1 LVLRRLIETKE
12 WRRDLGNCLVVAIV
26 LGYVGGAFR
35 TLPRRFGRQ
44 IEVRMLSLSRPRH
57 LPHLLLAAVVAPAF
71 IVTLSGCKREVA
83 KEAPPPRP
91 VRTVVVEKGGL
102 GQTIVLTGQI
112 EAEKEVALAFRI
124 GGRIIERLVDTGDRV
139 KPDQVVAKLDP
150 QNELNSLRSA
160 RAALSAAKARLEQ
173 DSNHF
178 DRQETLLG
186 QGWTTRA
193 NFDQAQQALR
203 AAQAAV
209 DDAKAQVEI
218 AEDRVGYTELKA
230 GLTGTITRR
239 AAESGEVVQAGQ
251 MVFTVARES
260 GLDAVFD
267 VPAQVLR
274 TAPGDADVII
284 ALTDDPG
291 VTAKGRVRL
300 VDPQADPITRTF
312 KVRVAINDPPSAMRL
327 GATVSGRMEVDH
339 GHGIS
344 LPASALTAADKKPA
358 VWVVDPDSSTVALKP
373 VEILRFDP
381 GTVVLSGGLDGG
393 EIVVTAGVQALH
405 PGQKVRALGVRS

>member
-1 LVLRRLIETKE
+1 MPISSRF
-12 WRRDLGNCLVVAIV
+12 
-26 LGYVGGAFR
+26 FR
-35 TLPRRFGRQ
+35 FYQ
-44 IEVRMLSLSRPRH
+44 RP
-57 LPHLLLAAVVAPAF
+57 LLLAAPAL
-71 IVTLSGCKREVA
+71 VLMLGGCNREEA
-83 KEAPPPRP
+83 KDAPPPRP
-91 VRTVVVEKGGL
+91 VRTVVVERGGL

-112 EAEKEVALAFRI
+112 QAEKEVALAFRI
-124 GGRIIERLVDTGDRV
+124 GGRIIERAVDTGDRV

-160 RAALSAAKARLEQ
+160 RAALAAANARLEQ

-178 DRQETLLG
+178 DRQETLLQ

-203 AAQAAV
+203 TAQATV

-218 AEDRVGYTELKA
+218 AEDRVGYTQLRA
-230 GLTGTITRR
+230 GLAGTITRR

-251 MVFTVARES
+251 IVFMVARES
-260 GLDAVFD
+260 GWDAVFD

-274 TAPGDADVII
+274 TAPAEADVVIS
-284 ALTDDPG
+284 LTDDPS
-291 VTAKGRVRL
+291 VTTKGRVRQ
-300 VDPQADPITRTF
+300 VDPQADPVTRTF
-312 KVRVAINDPPSAMRL
+312 KVRVAVNDPPPAMRL

-344 LPASALTAADKKPA
+344 LPASALTATEKNPA
-358 VWVVDPDSSTVALKP
+358 VWVVNPDSMTVALKP
-373 VEILRFDP
+373 VDILRFDP

-405 PGQKVRALGVRS
+405 PGQKVRPLGVRS

>member
-1 LVLRRLIETKE
+1 MLISSRTRCSGWHLPRGPVLVLALM
-12 WRRDLGNCLVVAIV
+12 L
-26 LGYVGGAFR
+26 
-35 TLPRRFGRQ
+35 LPV
-44 IEVRMLSLSRPRH
+44 I
-57 LPHLLLAAVVAPAF
+57 A
-71 IVTLSGCKREVA
+71 GCKREVVE
-83 KEAPPPRP
+83 EAPPPRP

-102 GQTIVLTGQI
+102 GQTIALTGQI
-112 EAEKEVALAFRI
+112 QAEKEVALAFRI
-124 GGRIIERLVDTGDRV
+124 GGRIVERSVDRGDRV
-139 KPDQVVAKLDP
+139 TPDQVVAKLDA

-160 RAALSAAKARLEQ
+160 RAALAAANARLEQ

-178 DRQETLLG
+178 DRQDTLLK

-203 AAQAAV
+203 TAQAAV

-218 AEDRVGYTELKA
+218 AEDRVSYTQLKA
-230 GLTGTITRR
+230 GLTGTVTSRS
-239 AAESGEVVQAGQ
+239 AESGEVVQPGQ
-251 MVFTVARES
+251 MVFMVARDS
-260 GLDAVFD
+260 GWDAVFD

-284 ALTDDPG
+284 ALTDDPRI
-291 VTAKGRVRL
+291 TAKGRVRQ
-300 VDPQADPITRTF
+300 VDPQADPVTRTF
-312 KVRVAINDPPSAMRL
+312 KVRVAVNDPPPEMRL
-327 GATVSGRMEVDH
+327 GATVTGRMEVDH

-344 LPASALTAADKKPA
+344 LPASALTATDRNPA
-358 VWVVDPDSSTVALKP
+358 VWVVNPDSLTVGLKQ

-405 PGQKVRALGVRS
+405 PGQKVRPLGVRS

>member
-1 LVLRRLIETKE
+1 
-12 WRRDLGNCLVVAIV
+12 
-26 LGYVGGAFR
+26 
-35 TLPRRFGRQ
+35 
-44 IEVRMLSLSRPRH
+44 MLSLSRLRH
-57 LPHLLLAAVVAPAF
+57 LPHPLLAAVAASALV
-71 IVTLSGCKREVA
+71 VMLSGCKREVA
-83 KEAPPPRP
+83 QEAPPPRP
-91 VRTVVVEKGGL
+91 VRTVVVEKSGL
-102 GQTIVLTGQI
+102 GHTIVLTGQI

-124 GGRIIERLVDTGDRV
+124 GGRIIERSVDTGDRV
-139 KPDQVVAKLDP
+139 KADQVVAKLDP

-203 AAQAAV
+203 TAQASV

-251 MVFTVARES
+251 TVFTVARDS
-260 GLDAVFD
+260 GWDAVFD

-284 ALTDDPG
+284 ALTDDPS

-300 VDPQADPITRTF
+300 VDPQADPVTRTF
-312 KVRVAINDPPSAMRL
+312 KVRVAVNDPPTAMRL

-344 LPASALTAADKKPA
+344 LPASALTATNKSPA
-358 VWVVDPDSSTVALKP
+358 VWVVDPEKMTVALKP
-373 VEILRFDP
+373 VEVLRFDP
-381 GTVVLSGGLDGG
+381 GTVVLSAGLDGG

>member
-1 LVLRRLIETKE
+1 MPSSSRS
-12 WRRDLGNCLVVAIV
+12 
-26 LGYVGGAFR
+26 
-35 TLPRRFGRQ
+35 
-44 IEVRMLSLSRPRH
+44 SLFSR
-57 LPHLLLAAVVAPAF
+57 LLAAVAAPAL
-71 IVTLSGCKREVA
+71 IVMLSGCEREVA

-91 VRTVVVEKGGL
+91 VRTIVVEKGGL

-112 EAEKEVALAFRI
+112 EAEKEVSLAFRI

-160 RAALSAAKARLEQ
+160 RAALSAANARLEQ
-173 DSNHF
+173 DSNRF
-178 DRQETLLG
+178 DRQETLLQ

-203 AAQAAV
+203 TAQATV

-218 AEDRVGYTELKA
+218 AEDRVGYTQLKA

-251 MVFTVARES
+251 MVFMVARDS
-260 GLDAVFD
+260 GWDAVFD

-291 VTAKGRVRL
+291 VTAKGRVRQ
-300 VDPQADPITRTF
+300 VDPQADPVTRTF
-312 KVRVAINDPPSAMRL
+312 KVRVAVNDPPPAMRL

-344 LPASALTAADKKPA
+344 LPASALTATDKNPA
-358 VWVVDPDSSTVALKP
+358 VWVVDPESSTVALKP
-373 VEILRFDP
+373 VEVLRFDP

-405 PGQKVRALGVRS
+405 PGQKVRPLGLRS

>member
-1 LVLRRLIETKE
+1 MLISSHTSCTG
-12 WRRDLGNCLVVAIV
+12 W
-26 LGYVGGAFR
+26 
-35 TLPRRFGRQ
+35 
-44 IEVRMLSLSRPRH
+44 H
-57 LPHLLLAAVVAPAF
+57 LPHGPVLVLALTLLPVLA
-71 IVTLSGCKREVA
+71 GCKREVA
-83 KEAPPPRP
+83 EEAPPPRP

-112 EAEKEVALAFRI
+112 QAEKEVALAFRI
-124 GGRIIERLVDTGDRV
+124 GGRIIERSVDRGDRV
-139 KPDQVVAKLDP
+139 KPDQVVAKLDA

-160 RAALSAAKARLEQ
+160 RAALAAANARLEQ

-178 DRQETLLG
+178 DRQDTLLK

-203 AAQAAV
+203 TAQAAL

-218 AEDRVGYTELKA
+218 AEDRVSYTQLKA
-230 GLTGTITRR
+230 GLTGTVTSR

-251 MVFTVARES
+251 MVFMVARDS
-260 GLDAVFD
+260 GWDAVFD

-284 ALTDDPG
+284 ALTDDPNI
-291 VTAKGRVRL
+291 TAKGRVRQ
-300 VDPQADPITRTF
+300 VDPQADPVTRTF
-312 KVRVAINDPPSAMRL
+312 KVRVAVNDPPPEMRL
-327 GATVSGRMEVDH
+327 GATVTGRMEVDH

-344 LPASALTAADKKPA
+344 LPASALTATDRNPA
-358 VWVVDPDSSTVALKP
+358 VWVVNPDSLTVGLKP
-373 VEILRFDP
+373 VEVLRFDP

-405 PGQKVRALGVRS
+405 PGQKVRPLGVRS

>member
-1 LVLRRLIETKE
+1 M
-12 WRRDLGNCLVVAIV
+12 AISRV
-26 LGYVGGAFR
+26 RVSVNDQRCIAHE
-35 TLPRRFGRQ
+35 
-44 IEVRMLSLSRPRH
+44 EVRLLDHSAEEPFVDQKLGRKIMHRKNVRFSFRLRH
-57 LPHLLLAAVVAPAF
+57 LLHLLLAAVVAPAL
-71 IVTLSGCKREVA
+71 VAMLSGCKREVA
-83 KEAPPPRP
+83 QEAPPPPRP
-91 VRTVVVEKGGL
+91 VRTVVVEKSGL

-112 EAEKEVALAFRI
+112 EAETEVALAFRI
-124 GGRIIERLVDTGDRV
+124 GGRIIERLADTGDRV

-160 RAALSAAKARLEQ
+160 RAALSAAEARLEQ

-193 NFDQAQQALR
+193 NLDQARQAFR
-203 AAQAAV
+203 TAQAAV

-218 AEDRVGYTELKA
+218 AEDRVGYTELKT

-251 MVFTVARES
+251 IVFMVARES
-260 GLDAVFD
+260 GWDAVFD

-284 ALTDDPG
+284 ALTDDPS

-300 VDPQADPITRTF
+300 VDPQADPVTRTF
-312 KVRVAINDPPSAMRL
+312 KVRVAVNDPPPAMRL

-344 LPASALTAADKKPA
+344 LPASALTAIDKNPA
-358 VWVVDPDSSTVALKP
+358 VWVVDPDKMTVALKP
-373 VEILRFDP
+373 VEVLRFDP

-405 PGQKVRALGVRS
+405 PGQTVRALGARS